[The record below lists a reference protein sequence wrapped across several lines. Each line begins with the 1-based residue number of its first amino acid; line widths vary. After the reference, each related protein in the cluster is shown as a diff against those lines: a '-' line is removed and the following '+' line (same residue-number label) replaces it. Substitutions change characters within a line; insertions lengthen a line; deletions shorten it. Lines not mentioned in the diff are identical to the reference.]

1 MRENRAG
8 KASKQKVLGQCYAR
22 ATRPPAHVPPATRC
36 IKSSIRHI
44 YAFTLIEVM
53 VALLVITLGMGAV
66 IVTTGES
73 GWKSSHLRESTIA
86 SWVAYNEIAMFR
98 AKRTWSDASSRT
110 GDAEM
115 ANTEWDWRMKISTTD
130 DPSLRRLDVEV
141 SIKGETAVKA
151 RVTGFIARL

>member
-1 MRENRAG
+1 MTQRYAMTTRLPAPVPRA
-8 KASKQKVLGQCYAR
+8 R
-22 ATRPPAHVPPATRC
+22 RC
-36 IKSSIRHI
+36 SMGCTMGCIRRKS
-44 YAFTLIEVM
+44 AFTLIEVM

-86 SWVAYNEIAMFR
+86 SWVAYNEIAMYR
-98 AKRTWSDASSRT
+98 AKRTWSDASSRS

-115 ANTEWDWRMKISTTD
+115 ANAEWDWRMKISKTD

-141 SIKGETAVKA
+141 SLKGETAVKA
-151 RVTGFIARL
+151 RVTGFIAHL

>member
-1 MRENRAG
+1 MKG
-8 KASKQKVLGQCYAR
+8 GQTEKEWVMAR
-22 ATRPPAHVPPATRC
+22 RCAITTRLPACPPGAARC
-36 IKSSIRHI
+36 IRRSFKHI
-44 YAFTLIEVM
+44 SAFTLIEVM

-86 SWVAYNEIAMFR
+86 SWVAYNEIAMYR
-98 AKRTWSDASSRT
+98 AKRTWGDVSSRS

-115 ANTEWDWRMKISTTD
+115 ANTEWDWQMEISGTD
-130 DPSLRRLDVEV
+130 DPSLRRVDVEV